1 MEIHMEEYKFTKRV
15 HNILKI
21 AAEEAESN
29 IIQPAHLFIGMCKE
43 GTGVCSELYMYLF
56 RKVGIDFSEKL
67 SIRKQYDSPY
77 QEYEKIGQYKV
88 SYKVLEI
95 LQIAKKRME
104 RFQQVVINEGHI
116 MYALFRVDTD
126 IGEFI
131 HTQMQEDILRITAA
145 PRDLAVDLNSFKS
158 IYNTLFCHVRR
169 VSPSDFDKLLRF
181 VVDEFG
187 ERWLQSVDYGFR
199 TYNEK
204 LPIYI
209 AQQEE
214 VIVGFACYDVVRGKK
229 GLFGPMGIAKQN
241 RVKGVGKELLHHCLY
256 NMKQD
261 GYEYAI
267 IGQAGPI
274 EFYERNCNARLIPI
288 DNK

>member
-1 MEIHMEEYKFTKRV
+1 MEEFQFTKRV
-15 HNILKI
+15 HKILEI
-21 AAEEAESN
+21 AAKESEYN
-29 IIQPAHLFIGMCKE
+29 IIHPVHLFIGMCKE
-43 GTGVCSELYMYLF
+43 GTGVCAELFMYLF
-56 RKVGIDFSEKL
+56 HKVGPDFLEKL
-67 SIRKQYDSPY
+67 SLRKQFDLHN
-77 QEYEKIGQYKV
+77 QEYKKIGQYKL
-88 SYKVLEI
+88 SYKAIEI

-104 RFQQVVINEGHI
+104 RFQQVVVNEGHV
-116 MYALFRVDTD
+116 MYVLFRVDTN
-126 IGEFI
+126 IGGFI
-131 HTQMQEDILRITAA
+131 HTQMQKDILRITAA
-145 PRDLAVDLNSFKS
+145 PRDLAVDLNRFKS

-169 VSPSDFDKLLRF
+169 VSPSDFDKLSRF

-187 ERWLQSVDYGFR
+187 ERWLQSIDYGFR

>member
-1 MEIHMEEYKFTKRV
+1 MEEFQFTKRV
-15 HNILKI
+15 HKILEI
-21 AAEEAESN
+21 AAKESEYN
-29 IIQPAHLFIGMCKE
+29 IIHPVHLFIGMCKE
-43 GTGVCSELYMYLF
+43 GTGVCAELFMYLF
-56 RKVGIDFSEKL
+56 HKVGPDFLEKL
-67 SIRKQYDSPY
+67 SLRKQFDLHN
-77 QEYEKIGQYKV
+77 QEYKKIGQYKL
-88 SYKVLEI
+88 SYKAIEI

-104 RFQQVVINEGHI
+104 RFQQVVVNEGHV
-116 MYALFRVDTD
+116 MYALFRVDTN
-126 IGEFI
+126 IGGFI
-131 HTQMQEDILRITAA
+131 HTQMQKDILRITAA

-169 VSPSDFDKLLRF
+169 VSPSDFDKLSRF

-256 NMKQD
+256 K
-261 GYEYAI
+261 YE
-267 IGQAGPI
+267 
-274 EFYERNCNARLIPI
+274 ARWI
-288 DNK
+288 

>member
-1 MEIHMEEYKFTKRV
+1 MEEFQFTKRV
-15 HNILKI
+15 HKILEI
-21 AAEEAESN
+21 AAKESEYN
-29 IIQPAHLFIGMCKE
+29 IIHPVHLFIGMCKE
-43 GTGVCSELYMYLF
+43 GTGVCAELFMYLF
-56 RKVGIDFSEKL
+56 HKVGPDFLEKL
-67 SIRKQYDSPY
+67 SLRKQFDLHN
-77 QEYEKIGQYKV
+77 QEYKKIGQYKL
-88 SYKVLEI
+88 SYKAIEI

-104 RFQQVVINEGHI
+104 RFQQVVVNEGHV
-116 MYALFRVDTD
+116 MYALFRVDTN
-126 IGEFI
+126 IGGFI

-169 VSPSDFDKLLRF
+169 VSPSDFDKLSRF

>member
-1 MEIHMEEYKFTKRV
+1 MEEFQFTKRV
-15 HNILKI
+15 HKILEI
-21 AAEEAESN
+21 AAKESEYN
-29 IIQPAHLFIGMCKE
+29 IIHPVHLFIGMCKE
-43 GTGVCSELYMYLF
+43 GTGVCAELFMYLF
-56 RKVGIDFSEKL
+56 HKVGPDFLEKL
-67 SIRKQYDSPY
+67 SLRKQFDLHN
-77 QEYEKIGQYKV
+77 QEYKKIGQYKL
-88 SYKVLEI
+88 SYKAIEV

-104 RFQQVVINEGHI
+104 RFQQVVVNEGHV
-116 MYALFRVDTD
+116 MYALFRVDTN
-126 IGEFI
+126 IGGFI

-169 VSPSDFDKLLRF
+169 VSPSDFDKLSRF

>member
-1 MEIHMEEYKFTKRV
+1 MEEFQFTKRV
-15 HNILKI
+15 HKILEI
-21 AAEEAESN
+21 AAKESEYN
-29 IIQPAHLFIGMCKE
+29 IIHPVHLFIGMCKE
-43 GTGVCSELYMYLF
+43 GTGVCAELFMYLF
-56 RKVGIDFSEKL
+56 HKVGPDFLEKL
-67 SIRKQYDSPY
+67 SLRKQFDLHN
-77 QEYEKIGQYKV
+77 QEYKKIGQYKL
-88 SYKVLEI
+88 SYKAIEI

-104 RFQQVVINEGHI
+104 RFQQVVVNEGHV
-116 MYALFRVDTD
+116 MYALFRVDTN
-126 IGEFI
+126 IGGFI

-169 VSPSDFDKLLRF
+169 VSPSDFDKLSRF

-267 IGQAGPI
+267 IRQAGPI

>member
-1 MEIHMEEYKFTKRV
+1 WT
-15 HNILKI
+15 N
-21 AAEEAESN
+21 S
-29 IIQPAHLFIGMCKE
+29 
-43 GTGVCSELYMYLF
+43 
-56 RKVGIDFSEKL
+56 
-67 SIRKQYDSPY
+67 
-77 QEYEKIGQYKV
+77 
-88 SYKVLEI
+88 SY
-95 LQIAKKRME
+95 
-104 RFQQVVINEGHI
+104 
-116 MYALFRVDTD
+116 
-126 IGEFI
+126 
-131 HTQMQEDILRITAA
+131 
-145 PRDLAVDLNSFKS
+145 
-158 IYNTLFCHVRR
+158 
-169 VSPSDFDKLLRF
+169 FDKLSRF

>member
-1 MEIHMEEYKFTKRV
+1 
-15 HNILKI
+15 
-21 AAEEAESN
+21 
-29 IIQPAHLFIGMCKE
+29 
-43 GTGVCSELYMYLF
+43 
-56 RKVGIDFSEKL
+56 
-67 SIRKQYDSPY
+67 
-77 QEYEKIGQYKV
+77 
-88 SYKVLEI
+88 
-95 LQIAKKRME
+95 ME
-104 RFQQVVINEGHI
+104 RFQQVVVNEGHV
-116 MYALFRVDTD
+116 MYALFRVDTN
-126 IGEFI
+126 IGGFI
-131 HTQMQEDILRITAA
+131 HTQMQKDILRITAA
-145 PRDLAVDLNSFKS
+145 PRDLAVDLNRFKA

-169 VSPSDFDKLLRF
+169 VSPSDFDKLSRF

>member
-1 MEIHMEEYKFTKRV
+1 MEEFQFTKRV
-15 HNILKI
+15 HKILEI
-21 AAEEAESN
+21 AAKESECN
-29 IIQPAHLFIGMCKE
+29 IIHPVHLFIGMCKE
-43 GTGVCSELYMYLF
+43 GTGVCAELFMYLF
-56 RKVGIDFSEKL
+56 HKVGPDFLEKL
-67 SIRKQYDSPY
+67 SLRKRFELHN
-77 QEYEKIGQYKV
+77 QEYKKIGQYKL
-88 SYKVLEI
+88 SYKAIEI

-116 MYALFRVDTD
+116 MYALFRIDTD

-131 HTQMQEDILRITAA
+131 HTQMQEDILRITAV
-145 PRDLAVDLNSFKS
+145 PRDLVVDLNRFKS
-158 IYNTLFCHVRR
+158 IYNTLFCYIRR
-169 VSPSDFDKLLRF
+169 ASPSDFDKLSRF
-181 VVDEFG
+181 VADEFG
-187 ERWLQSVDYGFR
+187 ERWLQSVVYGFR

-214 VIVGFACYDVVRGKK
+214 VIIGFACYDVVRGKK

-288 DNK
+288 DNN